1 MAEFY
6 NEIWQS
12 FFLKKKKKKPRIQ
25 VKEYANYKNMTLIIV
40 LHVCGL
46 NPTYHSPPIY
56 LSLKGWEWYIEI
68 FGYAVFNKFFFPLK
82 IVGPHQ
88 CDSYL
93 ASIFN
98 LLFSE
103 NRIQFS
109 LYKHKNRETSFRW
122 FQKTQNQFS
131 DNLVNKL
138 RSCEVHNMCCLNQT
152 QRIHVSLTLKI
163 SPKQ

>member
-1 MAEFY
+1 MWFKPHISLSPY
-6 NEIWQS
+6 IPILKRLGMRYRNIWIRCFQ
-12 FFLKKKKKKPRIQ
+12 Q
-25 VKEYANYKNMTLIIV
+25 V
-40 LHVCGL
+40 
-46 NPTYHSPPIY
+46 
-56 LSLKGWEWYIEI
+56 
-68 FGYAVFNKFFFPLK
+68 FFPPK
-82 IVGPHQ
+82 NRGPHQ

-138 RSCEVHNMCCLNQT
+138 RSFEVHIMCCLNQT
-152 QRIHVSLTLKI
+152 QRIRVSLTLKI